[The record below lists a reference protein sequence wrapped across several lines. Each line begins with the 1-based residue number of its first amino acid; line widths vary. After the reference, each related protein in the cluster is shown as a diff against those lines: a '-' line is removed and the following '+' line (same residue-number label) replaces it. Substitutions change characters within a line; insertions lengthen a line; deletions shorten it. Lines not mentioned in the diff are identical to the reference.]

1 MKKLLNILL
10 SISLISIL
18 LFLLIGGLPS
28 TSSTSSEF
36 IQYGAFL
43 LIIFGYYIANYSK
56 YRRLGIFITIASS
69 IPLVMFFLTFPVALL
84 LSFFIDPVVT
94 ID

>member
-1 MKKLLNILL
+1 MKKLLKALL
-10 SISLISIL
+10 IISSISIL

-28 TSSTSSEF
+28 ISSTSSEF

-56 YRRLGIFITIASS
+56 YRRLGIFITIVSS
-69 IPLVMFFLTFPVALL
+69 IPLVIFFLTFPVGFLL
-84 LSFFIDPVVT
+84 NFL
-94 ID
+94 